1 MKKTLGQMLSEAIV
15 TGNVSQT
22 DLCRGLCSTSALS
35 RYLNG
40 ERRIDRL
47 LLTALMQRLGL
58 SPDKF
63 STVLTEEEYYYFD
76 WKQRLASAQI
86 EQDWE
91 KVSLLLE
98 EDEAKDRSCNQV
110 LQEQFYLLM
119 QGVVQERLLRDREKS
134 LLLIKQAVQQT
145 VPGFPDKLDSN
156 LLLSVQEISAMLI
169 WQGEQADEEMSVS
182 VLRFLEAYT
191 LTNYRE
197 EQEVVKLYPKVAAR
211 YLPILFRQE
220 KYYECLTIGEKAL
233 GMMISTGYASSMET
247 VLENYVK
254 AAEASGL
261 AESVHKKRVQLE
273 AWKGLARELGHA
285 ESGLDDELYMMDVW
299 QEVELLDERISRAR
313 QQQGYSQETLS
324 EDICTP
330 ETLSRIETGKRA
342 PNQRTYKALAKKL
355 SLQGEY
361 YYSVIETDN
370 FDVLDRK
377 FQVDKLIVNREWEK
391 AEKAVDE
398 LEKELDLSCNC
409 NLQYVEEI
417 RCIIGL
423 EIGRISTKEMFSRL
437 RDVLAITIKSIPEG
451 NDVQKWPENFWNR
464 SFTIEE
470 MSVMLQMAIALA
482 DEGLFEQAVFMLE
495 KMMEYYQ
502 NSRVRVEFHFRTV
515 ILIVGRLSGYCG
527 VMKNYEKAAQYTEE
541 GIRLLLVSGTRN
553 LLPLLV
559 NNRGAVLECMG
570 NKKAGLYY
578 YKQAFYSAELLEKKS
593 TDFKSY
599 YEKLAGRKRK
609 WY

>member
-15 TGNVSQT
+15 TGNISQT
-22 DLCRGLCSTSALS
+22 DLCKGLCSTSALS

-63 STVLTEEEYYYFD
+63 ATVLTEDEYYYFD

-91 KVSLLLE
+91 RVSLLLE

-134 LLLIKQAVQQT
+134 LALIKQAVQQT
-145 VPGFPDKLDSN
+145 VPAFPDKLDSN
-156 LLLSVQEISAMLI
+156 LFLSVQEISAMLI
-169 WQGEQADEEMSVS
+169 WQGEQADEEMSVR
-182 VLRFLEAYT
+182 VLKFLEIYT
-191 LTNYRE
+191 LTHYRE

-211 YLPILFRQE
+211 YLPILLNQE

-273 AWKGLARELGHA
+273 AWKELMQELGHT
-285 ESGLDDELYMMDVW
+285 ERGLDDELYMMDVW

-313 QQQGYSQETLS
+313 QQQGYSQEALS

-355 SLQGEY
+355 SLQEEY
-361 YYSVIETDN
+361 YYSMIESDN
-370 FDVLDRK
+370 LAVLDRK

-391 AEKAVDE
+391 AEKAVEE
-398 LEKELDLSCNC
+398 LEKALDLSCNC
-409 NLQYVEEI
+409 NRQYVEEI

-423 EIGRISTKEMFSRL
+423 EIGRISIKEMFSRL
-437 RDVLAITIKSIPEG
+437 RAVLAMTIKSIPEG

-482 DEGLFEQAVFMLE
+482 DEGFFEQAIFMLE
-495 KMMEYYQ
+495 KMMEYYRK
-502 NSRVRVEFHFRTV
+502 SRVRVEFHFRTV
-515 ILIVGRLSGYCG
+515 ILIVGRLSGYYG

-541 GIRLLLVSGTRN
+541 GIRMLLVSGTRT

-593 TDFKSY
+593 ADFKSY

>member
-40 ERRIDRL
+40 ERRTDRL

-91 KVSLLLE
+91 KVSFLLE

-134 LLLIKQAVQQT
+134 LSLIKQAVRQT
-145 VPGFPDKLDSN
+145 VPEFPDKLDSN

-191 LTNYRE
+191 LTHYRE
-197 EQEVVKLYPKVAAR
+197 EQEAVKLYPKVAAR

-273 AWKGLARELGHA
+273 AWKELMRELGHA
-285 ESGLDDELYMMDVW
+285 ERGLDDELYMMDVW

-313 QQQGYSQETLS
+313 QQQGYSQEALS

-355 SLQGEY
+355 SLQEEY
-361 YYSVIETDN
+361 YYSEIETDN
-370 FDVLDRK
+370 FAVLDRK
-377 FQVDKLIVNREWEK
+377 FQVDKLIVNRKWEK

-417 RCIIGL
+417 RCIIGV
-423 EIGRISTKEMFSRL
+423 EIGRISTEEMFSRL
-437 RDVLAITIKSIPEG
+437 RDVLAITIKSIPKE
-451 NDVQKWPENFWNR
+451 NDVQKWSENFWNR
-464 SFTIEE
+464 SFTIQE

-495 KMMEYYQ
+495 KMMEYYRK
-502 NSRVRVEFHFRTV
+502 SRVRVEFHFRTV
-515 ILIVGRLSGYCG
+515 ILIVGRLSGYYG

-570 NKKAGLYY
+570 NKKASLYY

>member
-63 STVLTEEEYYYFD
+63 ATVLTEEEYYYFD

-98 EDEAKDRSCNQV
+98 ENEAKDRSCNQV

-134 LLLIKQAVQQT
+134 LALIKQAVQQT
-145 VPGFPDKLDSN
+145 VSAFPDKLDSN

-169 WQGEQADEEMSVS
+169 WQGEQADEEMSVR
-182 VLRFLEAYT
+182 VLQFLEAYT
-191 LTNYRE
+191 LTHYRE

-211 YLPILFRQE
+211 YLPILLNQE

-233 GMMISTGYASSMET
+233 DMMISTGYASSMET

-273 AWKGLARELGHA
+273 AWKELMRELGHT
-285 ESGLDDELYMMDVW
+285 ERGLDDELYMMDVW
-299 QEVELLDERISRAR
+299 QEVELLDERLSRAR
-313 QQQGYSQETLS
+313 QQHGYSQEALS

-355 SLQGEY
+355 SLQEEY
-361 YYSVIETDN
+361 YYSEIETDD
-370 FDVLDRK
+370 FSVLDK
-377 FQVDKLIVNREWEK
+377 KAQVDKLIMNWEFEK
-391 AEKAVDE
+391 AEIVVNE
-398 LEKELDLSCNC
+398 LKETIDLSVGCNR
-409 NLQYVEEI
+409 QYVEEMLSV
-417 RCIIGL
+417 IGFEL
-423 EIGRISTKEMFSRL
+423 GRIDKEEMFSL
-437 RDVLAITIKSIPEG
+437 LKNILAITIESMPEEI
-451 NDVQKWPENFWNR
+451 DVQKWPATFWKR
-464 SFTIEE
+464 PFTAVEV
-470 MSVMLQMAIALA
+470 SVMIQMADVLTNMKLI
-482 DEGLFEQAVFMLE
+482 EQAAFLME
-495 KMMEYYQ
+495 KVMACYLR
-502 NSRVRVEFHFRTV
+502 SRVKPEFHFRAI
-515 ILIVGRLSGYCG
+515 ILIVARLSSYYG
-527 VMKNYEKAAQYTEE
+527 VLAKYEKALQYAEE
-541 GIRLLLVSGTRN
+541 GIRLCLVSGTRK
-553 LLPLLV
+553 LLPFFV
-559 NNRGAVLECMG
+559 NNRGAVAECLG

-593 TDFKSY
+593 DDFKSY

>member
-63 STVLTEEEYYYFD
+63 ATVLTEEEYCYFD

-91 KVSLLLE
+91 KAAFLLE

-134 LLLIKQAVQQT
+134 LELIKQAVRQT
-145 VPGFPDKLDSN
+145 VPEFPDKLDSH
-156 LLLSVQEISAMLI
+156 LFLSVQEISAMLI

-191 LTNYRE
+191 LTHYRE
-197 EQEVVKLYPKVAAR
+197 EQELVKLYPKVAAR
-211 YLPILFRQE
+211 YLPILLKQE
-220 KYYECLTIGEKAL
+220 KYYECLAIGEKAL
-233 GMMISTGYASSMET
+233 GMMISTGYASSIEV
-247 VLENYVK
+247 VLENYVQ

-261 AESVHKKRVQLE
+261 AESVHNKRVQLE
-273 AWKGLARELGHA
+273 AWKELMRDLGHT
-285 ESGLDDELYMMDVW
+285 ERGLDDELYMMDVW

-313 QQQGYSQETLS
+313 QQQGYSQEALS

-342 PNQRTYKALAKKL
+342 PSQRTYKALAKKL
-355 SLQGEY
+355 SLQEEY
-361 YYSVIETDN
+361 YYSMIESDN
-370 FDVLDRK
+370 LAVLDRK

-391 AEKAVDE
+391 AEKALED
-398 LEKELDLSCNC
+398 LEKALDLSCNC
-409 NLQYVEEI
+409 NRQYVEEMKY
-417 RCIIGL
+417 IIGRRL
-423 EIGRISTKEMFSRL
+423 GRIDKEELFSML
-437 RDVLAITIKSIPEG
+437 KNILAVTIESVPEEI
-451 NDVQKWPENFWNR
+451 DVQKWPEIFWKR
-464 SFTIEE
+464 SFTAVEV
-470 MSVMLQMAIALA
+470 SVMIQMADVLMNMKLM
-482 DEGLFEQAVFMLE
+482 GQATFLME
-495 KMMEYYQ
+495 KVMACYLR
-502 NSRVRVEFHFRTV
+502 SRVKPEFHFRTI
-515 ILIVGRLSGYCG
+515 ILIVARLSSCYGALAE
-527 VMKNYEKAAQYTEE
+527 YERALQCAEE
-541 GIRLLLVSGTRN
+541 GIRLSLVSGTRK
-553 LLPLLV
+553 LLPHFV
-559 NNRGAVLECMG
+559 NNMGAVSECTG
-570 NKKAGLYY
+570 NKKVGLYY
-578 YKQAFYSAELLEKKS
+578 YKQAFYSAELLETKS
-593 TDFKSY
+593 EDFKSY

>member
-1 MKKTLGQMLSEAIV
+1 MKKTLGQMLNEAIV

-63 STVLTEEEYYYFD
+63 ATVLTEEEYHYFD

-98 EDEAKDRSCNQV
+98 ENEAKDRSCNQV

-119 QGVVQERLLRDREKS
+119 QGVVQERLFADREKS
-134 LLLIKQAVQQT
+134 LALIKQAVQQT
-145 VPGFPDKLDSN
+145 VPEFPDKLDSK

-169 WQGEQADEEMSVS
+169 WQGEQADEEMSVR
-182 VLRFLEAYT
+182 VLQFLEGYI
-191 LTNYRE
+191 LTHYCE

-211 YLPILFRQE
+211 YLPILLNQE
-220 KYYECLTIGEKAL
+220 KYYECLTIGKKAL
-233 GMMISTGYASSMET
+233 DMMISTGYASSMEI

-273 AWKGLARELGHA
+273 AWKELMRELGHT
-285 ESGLDDELYMMDVW
+285 EKGLDDELYMMDVW
-299 QEVELLDERISRAR
+299 QEVELLDERLSRAR
-313 QQQGYSQETLS
+313 QQQGYSQEALS

-355 SLQGEY
+355 SLQEEY
-361 YYSVIETDN
+361 YYSMIETDN
-370 FDVLDRK
+370 LAVLDRK

-391 AEKAVDE
+391 AEKAVAE
-398 LEKELDLSCNC
+398 LEQVLSLSCGC
-409 NLQYVEEI
+409 NQQYVEEI

-423 EIGRISTKEMFSRL
+423 ELGRISTKEMFSRL
-437 RDVLAITIKSIPEG
+437 RDVLAMTIAIIPEG
-451 NDVQKWPENFWNR
+451 DDVQKWPETFWNR
-464 SFTIEE
+464 SFTAGE

-482 DEGLFEQAVFMLE
+482 DEGLFERAIFMLE
-495 KMMEYYQ
+495 KMMEYYRK
-502 NSRVRVEFHFRTV
+502 SRVKVEFHFRTV
-515 ILIVGRLSGYCG
+515 ILIAGRLSGYYG
-527 VMKNYEKAAQYTEE
+527 VMKNHEKAAQYTEE

-559 NNRGAVLECMG
+559 NNRGAVSECMG

-593 TDFKSY
+593 DDFKSY
-599 YEKLAGRKRK
+599 YEKLAGRTRK